1 MIGLVILSTTFL
13 AFQGADSPP
22 SKRARKPRPEVATE
36 LNAGEAI
43 AKYNALKE
51 KTPSTP
57 AGQWRLGVWCE
68 EHGLKDLAFV
78 HFAEV
83 ARLDPKRDSAWRKLG
98 FKRLGGRWT
107 TDEQITEENEQKK
120 ADKEWAPRL
129 KKLHKDIHG
138 TKGAKKREIA
148 LAAVADITAPKAIL
162 PVYREFGGGG
172 QIDQLILVQILGQI
186 DKSLSSKVLA
196 MLAVYGKTPDVRGR
210 ATETLRGR
218 SAEDFIDLLVGLMID
233 PYKYEVKPVAGPGSP
248 GVLFVEGEKFNMS
261 RFYAPPA
268 APNITPQ
275 AGDIVSYDLSGMP
288 LISRPVGIINSSTRG
303 VPGSK
308 TLVKE
313 TDTLQY
319 EVISPYQLM
328 IEAQRGAIMAESQLE
343 GDVAMIR
350 SINDDRKRFNDLVM
364 AVAKDATGKN
374 LGRTP
379 KEWRDALAG
388 PNQSTRR
395 SKTPM
400 KPTFGEMA
408 TLVYQPV
415 FAPIGFKNTTLT
427 RVFVD
432 T

>member
-13 AFQGADSPP
+13 AVQAANSPP
-22 SKRARKPRPEVATE
+22 SHGDQKPKAEAATE
-36 LNAGEAI
+36 GNAGEAI

-57 AGQWRLGVWCE
+57 AAQWRLGTWCE
-68 EHGLKDLAFV
+68 EHGLGDLAYV

-83 ARLDPKRDSAWRKLG
+83 ARLDPSRDAAWRKLG
-98 FKRLGGRWT
+98 FKKLGGRWT
-107 TDEQITEENEQKK
+107 TDEQLAEEREQKK
-120 ADKEWAPRL
+120 ADKEWTPRL

-138 TKGAKKREIA
+138 TNGAKKRQIA
-148 LAAVADITAPKAIL
+148 LAAIAGVSDARAIL

-172 QIDQLILVQILGQI
+172 QVDQVILVQVLGQI
-186 DKSLSSKVLA
+186 DKPLSSKVLA
-196 MLAVYGKTPDVRGR
+196 MLAVYGKTPDVRRR

-218 SAEDFIDLLVGLMID
+218 SAEDFLDLLVGLMID

-248 GVLFVEGEKFNMS
+248 GVLFVEGEKFNLS
-261 RFYAPPA
+261 RYYAPPA

-275 AGDIVSYDLSGMP
+275 PGDIVSYDPSGMP
-288 LISRPVGIINSSTRG
+288 LISRPLGITSSTKKG

-313 TDTLQY
+313 TDNMEF

-328 IEAQRGAIMAESQLE
+328 AEAQRGAVMAEAQLE
-343 GDVAMIR
+343 GDVAMIK
-350 SINDDRKRFNDLVM
+350 SINDDRNRFNDLVM

-374 LGRTP
+374 PGRTP
-379 KEWRDALAG
+379 KDWRDARAV
-388 PNQSTRR
+388 PNQSTR
-395 SKTPM
+395 PM
-400 KPTFGEMA
+400 KAPVKPTFGEMA

-415 FAPIGFKNTTLT
+415 FAPVGFRNTTFT
-427 RVFVD
+427 RVLVD
-432 T
+432 A